1 MYTNTGDKR
10 ADLDDTAWP
19 ESVRYAGNASI
30 ALPGCQLGL
39 GKPECRPVYAG
50 KQTGLDPAAPAPG
63 MVLHAMVLHIG
74 PRMVRTLP
82 WILPWCSILRWS

>member
-50 KQTGLDPAAPAPG
+50 KQTGLDPAAPSPLLKL
-63 MVLHAMVLHIG
+63 M
-74 PRMVRTLP
+74 
-82 WILPWCSILRWS
+82 